1 MDMFALDTCSFLH
14 TLISFLQQNGLFK
27 AKQAKSP
34 YKIGTAEKKLLV
46 IILYYVL
53 LAVFA
58 LTTFTI
64 STKNAVTVI
73 KEILLYFICERDGI
87 NPSQPCDRS
96 RFEEFNNP
104 VPGTLSFILLGLF
117 PCVNLIF
124 TVNVKEL
131 REKIEPCVS
140 CVKRKMMDQHGPSE
154 QSTTSS
160 SNVKGETVEPSSS
173 I

>member
-1 MDMFALDTCSFLH
+1 MHLIHVAFYIH
-14 TLISFLQQNGLFK
+14 TLTSFLQQNGLFK

-46 IILYYVL
+46 IIFYYVL
-53 LAVFA
+53 LAVLA

-64 STKNAVTVI
+64 STRNAITII

-96 RFEEFNNP
+96 RFEGFNNP

-131 REKIEPCVS
+131 REKIEPCVT
-140 CVKRKMMDQHGPSE
+140 CVKRKMDQHGPSE

-160 SNVKGETVEPSSS
+160 SNVKGETVEPSS